1 MPGEDKILLKHP
13 EAIIAYKIIKEHSAT
28 YKVHLPKPDKGGGF
42 LIHFKMEVALPSRC
56 RQSSISE
63 TGVRLREPIRFSFPK
78 SYPFHAPTI
87 YLRKDFNDKLPH
99 INPLI
104 MIDMAE
110 GITPCIYDGSLDEL
124 LLRDADGLTDIIN
137 HLSEWLGKAAINDL
151 IDSRQGWEPMRRDF
165 DSGWI
170 VYDVSEMR
178 GLVTDKNDYA
188 IFPGKFIQSKYAK
201 NDSQIV
207 FGIVDQSETLKLSA
221 GLLGQMKRYR
231 KKDSDE
237 IKFDSMV
244 FFIWADK
251 GNDTNR
257 YAPDEVATFDQFI
270 ENAEQ
275 YGCKGSLQNALNE
288 FFWAGAQAGW
298 YNYQLPIFIIL
309 CARRPIHMIGTDSN
323 LELIAYKI
331 DCKIEKLPSKIIGV
345 GPTLQINPMSSV
357 ISLGHRH
364 MLNPRLLRQMSG
376 SDLNTVNGPVV
387 MIGCGSVGSKI
398 AMHLAKSGCG
408 PFLLIDK
415 GIFSPHNAAR
425 HALTFTELPLPKTE
439 LLADEISSLR
449 QVATPIFSDVI
460 SLLDIPTD
468 KSTAIPSNT
477 SLIIETTGSIAVRE
491 KLASL
496 CPESLPG
503 RLFHAALYEQGRI
516 GIIAVEGSSR
526 NPNVNDLLVK
536 FWNTRANN
544 EQLSLNFFKNKDM
557 VSRQDIGMGC
567 GSHTMIMPDT
577 RVSLYSAGMSEKAR
591 QIIEK
596 GASEYGELWIG
607 LLDDA
612 DMGVQWKKHSQNK
625 SIILK
630 ICCNNEWEI
639 RILQEAYNEIT
650 EEANKWGRIETGG
663 VLIGRIFINRR
674 CITIARVLEAPVD
687 STRSPCSF
695 MLGTTDLRKSIS
707 KIFERSG
714 GTLSYV
720 GTWHSHPSGSGEPSS
735 TDRQSYERLKALRLG
750 APSVFLI
757 WTPNGL
763 KAIIDE
769 GKLS

>member
-1 MPGEDKILLKHP
+1 MPKENKILWKHP
-13 EAIIAYKIIKEHSAT
+13 EAIVAYKIIKEHSAT
-28 YKVHLPKPDKGGGF
+28 SKVDQPKPDKAGGF
-42 LIHFKMEVALPSRC
+42 SIHFKMEVALPSRC
-56 RQSSISE
+56 RRSGISE
-63 TGVRLREPIRFSFPK
+63 TGVRLKEPIRFSFPQ
-78 SYPFHAPTI
+78 SYPFHAPMI

-104 MIDMAE
+104 RIDMTE

-124 LLRDADGLTDIIN
+124 LLRDADGLTDILN

-151 IDSRQGWEPMRRDF
+151 MDSRQGWEPIRRDF

-178 GLVTDKNDYA
+178 ALVTDKNDYV
-188 IFPGKFIQSKYAK
+188 IFPGKFIQNKYAK

-221 GLLGQMKRYR
+221 GLIRQMKRYR

-251 GNDTNR
+251 GNVTSR
-257 YAPDEVATFDQFI
+257 YAPDDVATFQQFI

-275 YGCKGSLQNALNE
+275 YGCKGSLQKALNE
-288 FFWAGAQAGW
+288 FLWAGEQAGW
-298 YNYQLPIFIIL
+298 YNHQLPIFIIL
-309 CARRPIHMIGTDSN
+309 CVRRPIHMIGTDSN

-345 GPTLQINPMSSV
+345 VPTLQIDPMSSV

-376 SDLNTVNGPVV
+376 SDLNAVNGPVV

-398 AMHLAKSGCG
+398 AMHLARSGCG

-425 HALTFTELPLPKTE
+425 HALTLTEFPLPKTE

-449 QVATPIFSDVI
+449 QAATPIFSDVV
-460 SLLDIPTD
+460 SLLNIPTNEG
-468 KSTAIPSNT
+468 SAMPSNT

-496 CPESLPG
+496 SHESLPG
-503 RLFHAALYEQGRI
+503 RLFHAALYEQGHI
-516 GIIAVEGSSR
+516 GIIAVEGSLK

-536 FWNTRANN
+536 FWDTCADD
-544 EQLSLNFFKNKDM
+544 EQLSIKFFKNKNI

-567 GSHTMIMPDT
+567 GSHTMIIPDT
-577 RVSLYSAGMSEKAR
+577 RVSLYSAGMAEKAR
-591 QIIEK
+591 HIIEK

-607 LLDDA
+607 FLEDA
-612 DMGVQWKKHSQNK
+612 DMGVRWEKHSQNK
-625 SIILK
+625 SEILK
-630 ICCNNEWEI
+630 ICSNSEWEI
-639 RILQEAYNEIT
+639 RILQDAYSEIT

-663 VLIGRIFINRR
+663 VLIGRIFLNRR

-695 MLGTTDLRKSIS
+695 MLGTKDLKKSIS
-707 KIFERSG
+707 KIFERSS

-735 TDRQSYERLKALRLG
+735 TDIMSYERLKSLRLG

-757 WTPNGL
+757 WTPHGL